1 MIPGMAVIAAAIEDA
16 EGFRIA
22 RMPISP
28 SELFDL
34 RAAHDRGEVPSLRGR

>member
-1 MIPGMAVIAAAIEDA
+1 VIPGHAVLASAIEDA
-16 EGFRIA
+16 EGFPIR

-34 RAAHDRGEVPSLRGR
+34 RRRYRDESLR